1 MEKSESDDLSLI
13 DFCSENDSLIATA
26 STPSTVVGGVG
37 VGVRDCQSSETH
49 YEASCFDFLSAAN
62 AERVVDMANSN
73 VQKEE
78 LPQLLET
85 SEPEKARKTGK
96 FNLRKSLAWDSAF
109 FTSSGVLDPE
119 ELSSMIEGAENGIN
133 HHLPRIEEDACRST
147 DSISTLASDNLT
159 LQNLE
164 AELFEDIRAS
174 IQKSSK
180 GSTMATSS
188 SKVALGGTDNQT
200 ICRESSKKADLASR
214 SKAKQNPS
222 SSKQTN
228 GMQGYGKTSK
238 QGDSAGNKGHQASK
252 LPGLAGPRRAVPKSA
267 LSSKSSPSGS
277 SGATKTQLTISS
289 SSDSSGNIGKS
300 PSISARRKIDSRTA
314 NPRSSCSIPK
324 TPSKIAS
331 RNKTSSQTNGSMLSK
346 LSSSISP
353 ASSISEWSL
362 ESSSSSSVSNVNQT
376 SKSRSSLDTG
386 FCKALDSD
394 AQVVLGLPTNSTDN
408 LLHGYENEGTALP
421 SQNMKR
427 ASLQAGTLSRPPS
440 SKPTGLRMP
449 SPKIGF
455 FDGAKSVVRTPNGGM
470 QSQSRLSTGFPKS
483 GVASCSPIGSSNK
496 SKFGKTPPVTTV
508 TLTGNTKLGSQKSAS
523 PKPFREPSGSS
534 RGVKSCPSIPLA
546 QDEMNGVDIKAED
559 IGRNGH
565 DRAQHITEG
574 LDAERNT
581 NIGVL
586 ESKRSSSKQESA
598 DLKEINLASAN
609 GTFSD
614 SKSDNGNELIK
625 PSHGVGDCALYD
637 HQTSELDFLTTTHAK
652 ENSHFEDKEKPGG
665 VSCKPEVRTE
675 KPDRAIGITDQVLDA
690 ERNESLG
697 VLTNT
702 MNLNLQETAELM
714 EIKVAPGDGDISPLY
729 PATNWKENDHIG
741 DQADDLSRNLRPV
754 DLHLEFPK
762 ELICST
768 SLKSCS
774 DFSASELC
782 SEKPSVD
789 DQEEQSLHNSFA
801 STTRTPFAVK
811 NAPCSG
817 EGSKDSSIGL
827 VEKTGPLLLSELGQK
842 ENS

>member
-1 MEKSESDDLSLI
+1 MEKSESNDLSLI
-13 DFCSENDSLIATA
+13 DFSSENDSLIATA
-26 STPSTVVGGVG
+26 STPSTVAGGVGVG

-49 YEASCFDFLSAAN
+49 YEASRFDFLSATN
-62 AERVVDMANSN
+62 AERVVDMDNSN

-85 SEPEKARKTGK
+85 SEPVKARKTGK

-119 ELSSMIEGAENGIN
+119 ELSSMMEGAENGIN

-180 GSTMATSS
+180 A
-188 SKVALGGTDNQT
+188 
-200 ICRESSKKADLASR
+200 SKKADLASR

-238 QGDSAGNKGHQASK
+238 QGDSGPQVTKASGSKGHQASK
-252 LPGLAGPRRAVPKSA
+252 MPGLAGPRRAVPKSA

-277 SGATKTQLTISS
+277 SGATKTQLTRSS
-289 SSDSSGNIGKS
+289 SSDSSGSGSGNIGKS
-300 PSISARRKIDSRTA
+300 PSISARRKIDTRTA
-314 NPRSSCSIPK
+314 NPRLSCSIPK
-324 TPSKIAS
+324 TPSKSAS
-331 RNKTSSQTNGSMLSK
+331 RIKTSSQTNGSMLTK

-353 ASSISEWSL
+353 ASSVSEWSL

-376 SKSRSSLDTG
+376 SKPRSSLDTG
-386 FCKALDSD
+386 FCKSLDSD
-394 AQVVLGLPTNSTDN
+394 AQVVLGLPTNSTDH
-408 LLHGYENEGTALP
+408 LLHGYENEGTTLP
-421 SQNMKR
+421 SQYTKR
-427 ASLQAGTLSRPPS
+427 AFLQTGTLSRPPS

-455 FDGAKSVVRTPNGGM
+455 FDGAKSVVRPPNGGM
-470 QSQSRLSTGFPKS
+470 QSQSRLSTAFPKS

-496 SKFGKTPPVTTV
+496 SKFGKTAPVTTV

-586 ESKRSSSKQESA
+586 ESKMSSSKQESA

-609 GTFSD
+609 ETFSD

-637 HQTSELDFLTTTHAK
+637 HQTSELDILTKTHAK

-665 VSCKPEVRTE
+665 VSCKPEVRTG
-675 KPDRAIGITDQVLDA
+675 KPDRAKGITDQVLDA
-690 ERNESLG
+690 EGNESLG

-702 MNLNLQETAELM
+702 MTLNLQETADLM

-729 PATNWKENDHIG
+729 SATNWKENGHIG
-741 DQADDLSRNLRPV
+741 DQADDLSRNLRAV
-754 DLHLEFPK
+754 DSRLEFPK

-782 SEKPSVD
+782 SEKPPVD

-817 EGSKDSSIGL
+817 EWSKDSSIGL
-827 VEKTGPLLLSELGQK
+827 VEKTAGPLLLSELGQK